1 MALLLHDGAAGSR
14 LDTLS
19 GFILN
24 KIIIKMQFSFAKVID
39 N

>member
-14 LDTLS
+14 LDTLA

-24 KIIIKMQFSFAKVID
+24 KIPITMQGSFAKVID